1 MKKLIALAM
10 ALVMAISLAAC
21 GGSAPAEKAPAANAP
36 AANTPAASTETVK
49 LKMHF
54 VDPETAPYVQGGL
67 KIAELVKEATNGAV
81 EIEVLAGGSLGG
93 ERDTVELAMDN
104 SLDIATCANSV
115 LTNFI
120 PEMGI
125 LDQAY
130 LWKNADE
137 AHAC

>member
-1 MKKLIALAM
+1 MKKYLALAL
-10 ALVMAISLAAC
+10 ALIMVLSLAAC
-21 GGSAPAEKAPAANAP
+21 GSSKEETAAP
-36 AANTPAASTETVK
+36 TETTTEPTVEPIT

-67 KIAELVKEATNGAV
+67 KIAELVKEATNGQI
-81 EIEVLAGGSLGG
+81 EIEVLSGGSLGG

-125 LDQAY
+125 LDQA
-130 LWKNADE
+130 
-137 AHAC
+137 